1 MKKILLC
8 LAALIISSCAVQSQ
22 APDTSGTKMTETY
35 NGFWNKL
42 SFVQTP
48 LTPPSEWDKSKNVFW
63 KTKVGTGY
71 STPVV
76 WQEKVYVLGEPGTLY
91 CLEKTTGNIFWSLS
105 TTDNDVAPAEKGKLN
120 VVSSGCGNA
129 ASTPAVSN
137 DGVFI
142 VLASGIVSRIGLDG
156 KRMWIKVFDQPMNG
170 SYGRSASPIILG
182 EKLLVS
188 LDHLIALDIKT
199 GETLWECAGAAN
211 DYATPDILVL
221 SGKKFILM
229 PGGWIVNPEDGKK
242 AANVDGSDYASPVV
256 LGDTFYFAGSNAAA
270 FKASLDEKGALK
282 TEKLWETQIQGE
294 QVSTPLVFDGL
305 FYSITDDAMLLVIDA
320 KTGEKKL
327 EANIG
332 EKINP
337 PFFAALKAAGGNIYI
352 SNDSG
357 SVAVMAPGIEQKILA
372 VNNIEGRSGAT
383 PVFEGTKLFLRVG
396 EEIYCI
402 GK

>member
-1 MKKILLC
+1 MNKLSLF
-8 LAALIISSCAVQSQ
+8 LAALMLFSCAACQT
-22 APDTSGTKMTETY
+22 ADTSGTKTTETS

-42 SFVQTP
+42 SFDQTP
-48 LTPPSEWDKSKNVFW
+48 VNPPSEWDKSKNVLW
-63 KTKVGTGY
+63 KAKVGTGY
-71 STPVV
+71 STPVI
-76 WQEKVYVLGEPGTLY
+76 WQDKVYVLGEPGTLY
-91 CLEKTTGNIFWSLS
+91 CLEKSTGNVSWSLS
-105 TTDNDVAPAEKGKLN
+105 TTDNDAAPAEKGKLN

-156 KRMWIKVFDQPMNG
+156 KRVWIKVLDQPMNG

-188 LDHLIALDIKT
+188 LDHLIALDTKT
-199 GETLWECAGAAN
+199 GEMLWECAGATN
-211 DYATPDILVL
+211 DYATPDVLVL

-294 QVSTPLVFDGL
+294 QVSTPLVLDGF
-305 FYSITDDAMLLVIDA
+305 FYSLTDDAMLLVIDA

>member
-8 LAALIISSCAVQSQ
+8 LAALILSSCTVQSQ
-22 APDTSGTKMTETY
+22 APDTAATKMTETY

-42 SFVQTP
+42 SFDQTP
-48 LTPPSEWDKSKNVFW
+48 VNAPSEWDKSKNVLW
-63 KTKVGTGY
+63 KAKVGTGY
-71 STPVV
+71 STPVI
-76 WQEKVYVLGEPGTLY
+76 WQDKVYVLGEPGTLY
-91 CLEKTTGNIFWSLS
+91 CLEKSSGNISWSLS
-105 TTDNDVAPAEKGKLN
+105 TTDNDVTPAEKGKLN
-120 VVSSGCGNA
+120 VASSGCGNA
-129 ASTPAVSN
+129 AATPAVSN

-142 VLASGIVSRIGLDG
+142 VLASGIVTRVGHDG
-156 KRMWIKVFDQPMNG
+156 KRMWIKVFEQPMNG
-170 SYGRSASPIILG
+170 AYGRAASPIILDG
-182 EKLLVS
+182 KVLVS
-188 LDHLIALDIKT
+188 IDHLFALDAKS
-199 GETLWECAGAAN
+199 GETAWECAEATN
-211 DYATPDILVL
+211 DYATPDVFMV
-221 SGKKFILM
+221 SGKKYILM
-229 PGGWIVNPEDGKK
+229 PSGCIVNPEDGKK
-242 AANVDGSDYASPVV
+242 AGGVDGADYASPIVS
-256 LGDTFYFAGSNAAA
+256 GDTLYFAGSNAAA

-383 PVFEGTKLFLRVG
+383 PVFEGAKLFLRVG
-396 EEIYCI
+396 EEVFCI

>member
-242 AANVDGSDYASPVV
+242 SC
-256 LGDTFYFAGSNAAA
+256 
-270 FKASLDEKGALK
+270 KC
-282 TEKLWETQIQGE
+282 
-294 QVSTPLVFDGL
+294 
-305 FYSITDDAMLLVIDA
+305 
-320 KTGEKKL
+320 
-327 EANIG
+327 
-332 EKINP
+332 
-337 PFFAALKAAGGNIYI
+337 
-352 SNDSG
+352 
-357 SVAVMAPGIEQKILA
+357 
-372 VNNIEGRSGAT
+372 GR
-383 PVFEGTKLFLRVG
+383 L
-396 EEIYCI
+396 
-402 GK
+402 